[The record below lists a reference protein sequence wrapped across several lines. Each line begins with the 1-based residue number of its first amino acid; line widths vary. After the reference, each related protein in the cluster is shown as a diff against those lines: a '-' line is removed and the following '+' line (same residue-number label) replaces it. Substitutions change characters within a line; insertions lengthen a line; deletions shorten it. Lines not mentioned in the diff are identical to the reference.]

1 MSSQEYD
8 TLQSKLKSTSPKVVS
23 RRRAE
28 RQSITQHMKT
38 RKNEVLELYMNND
51 IIVELLSNQSP
62 FCDLI
67 GFQDTDKPIKLIKEL
82 GHGAFGKVWEVRI
95 DNQGIEEY
103 IAVKIPNKELPMP
116 KVYIGNKPIKL
127 ESYAE
132 KEAQKHNIDKSL
144 IIKVNGGNKDKIL
157 RRSAIL
163 PIFAAK
169 CLTEKQTFKYYK
181 NTDDEVLNIPKG
193 SYICPEDTF
202 SEYLIGLLCGE
213 LYTTEINGVKS
224 VNFINML
231 DFSTCPEEIMEEK
244 KFYRGSPAYI
254 FQQKIEGSLYDA
266 ENFLEDDIGPIT
278 LQVLHAIEC
287 YQRAYQISHNDLSL
301 GNIMYGKTPK
311 IWNGDNIQS
320 ADYFQYIIDG
330 TSFYIPAS
338 QYVIKI
344 GDFGLSIKYNRPMI
358 VNSTIIKGD
367 WPNVPNF
374 YSPAF
379 DLGISL
385 LGLSKYTQDR
395 GYKNTI
401 PALCMHYFKGDFR
414 SSEFQQILSKPG
426 NNVFSMEVQRWLQN
440 KPDTSDIFYD
450 DNDFDIYKLGEI
462 PLNIMTAASIL
473 KSDIFKEYRKLPE
486 GKIVKVGFC

>member
-1 MSSQEYD
+1 M
-8 TLQSKLKSTSPKVVS
+8 TLQSKLESKQ
-23 RRRAE
+23 
-28 RQSITQHMKT
+28 QSITQRMKI
-38 RKNEVLELYMNND
+38 RKNEMLELYINND

-103 IAVKIPNKELPMP
+103 IAVKIPNKDLGMP
-116 KVYIGNKPIKL
+116 RIYIGKPVKL
-127 ESYAE
+127 ELYAE
-132 KEAQKHNIDKSL
+132 KAAQKHKIDKSL
-144 IIKVNGGNKDKIL
+144 IIKVNGGNKNKIL
-157 RRSAIL
+157 RRAIL
-163 PIFAAK
+163 PIFAAQ
-169 CLTEKQTFKYYK
+169 CLTRDHTFEYYK
-181 NTDDEVLNIPKG
+181 NTSDDEVLNIPGG

-202 SEYLIGLLCGE
+202 SEYLISLLCGE
-213 LYTTEINGVKS
+213 LYTTEMNGVKS

-231 DFSTCPEEIMEEK
+231 DFSTCPEAILEEK
-244 KFYRGSPAYI
+244 NFFGGSPAYI
-254 FQQKIEGSLYDA
+254 FQQKIEGSLCNA
-266 ENFLEDDIGPIT
+266 KVFSETDIGSIT

-301 GNIMYGKTPK
+301 GNIMYGKTPEV
-311 IWNGDNIQS
+311 WDGNNIQP

-379 DLGISL
+379 DLGIAL

-395 GYKNTI
+395 GYKNMI

-414 SSEFQQILSKPG
+414 SSEFQQILSKSE
-426 NNVFSMEVQRWLQN
+426 NDVFSMEVQRWLQD
-440 KPDTSDIFYD
+440 KPDTSNIFYD
-450 DNDFDIYKLGEI
+450 DNDFNIYKLEEI
-462 PLNIMTAASIL
+462 PLNIMTAANIL